1 MKVLAIGNSFSEDA
15 MRYLHGIAESEGE
28 SLKAVNLMIGGCPLS
43 RHFINMNNDAA
54 AYGFQ
59 FNGQPTGITVSIR
72 QALQSDEWDVVTLQQ
87 VSHMSARYDS
97 YQPYLQHLAEY
108 VRYHAPK
115 ASLMLHQT
123 WAYEQGSQ
131 RLADQGYE
139 SRADMFSDIK
149 AAYAKAAADLGGV
162 GLIPS
167 GEAFQN
173 VDCRGVCMQRDTYHA
188 SLGLGRYTLG
198 LTWFEM
204 LTGKSGI
211 GNGFRAFDEPVTE
224 QEVQIAQECAHQAV
238 QQYRA

>member
-15 MRYLHGIAESEGE
+15 MRYLHEIAASEGE
-28 SLKAVNLMIGGCPLS
+28 PLKTVNLMIGGCPLS

-59 FNGQPTGITVSIR
+59 FNGQPTGICVSIR

-87 VSHMSARYDS
+87 VSHLSARYDS
-97 YQPYLQHLAEY
+97 FQPYLQHLAEY

-115 ASLMLHQT
+115 ATLMLHQT

-131 RLADQGYE
+131 RLAEQGYTD
-139 SRADMFSDIK
+139 RAAMFADVK
-149 AAYAKAAADLGGV
+149 DAYAKAAADLGGI
-162 GLIPS
+162 GIIPS
-167 GEAFQN
+167 GQAFQN
-173 VDCRGVCMQRDTYHA
+173 LHHAGTCIHRDTYHA

-204 LTGKSGI
+204 LTGKSGV

-224 QEVQIAQECAHQAV
+224 QEIQIAQDCAHRAV